1 MGILDFLASPQDRF
15 AKLFLRRLHQ
25 FGASDAIY
33 DKQAFAVLWPDG
45 SAFSLERAFAEWRR
59 CPPGMRDAAVHE
71 MAAAALDQ
79 EPEGGFDEL
88 ARLFLPVVRPRRA
101 LLANADA
108 KPPFRDVAGP
118 LAVTVAMDLPHS
130 LKFLNE
136 QSLLKWDR
144 AFEQVLDRAIG
155 NLRAQE
161 AKFELQEG
169 GFYALDHGSV
179 FASSRLLQT
188 ELFEDLA
195 FKGPPIAMVPE
206 RNVVL
211 VADSEDPKALE
222 EMAGIG
228 ASVVQGSLRPI
239 AFTPLIL
246 LDGQWR
252 VFEPAPE
259 ASLAV
264 RRLPILQRVFE
275 YAEQHDGLEAA
286 VQARGEDL
294 FIAKLDATERDGQI
308 LTHTTWT
315 DDVATLLPK
324 AETLI
329 LHDAQWRSLQR
340 RWEDVETVC
349 GAFVQEPDLDPPRYR
364 TGQPI
369 SAVQWERL
377 RAEFP
382 SPNGWPEL
390 E

>member
-1 MGILDFLASPQDRF
+1 
-15 AKLFLRRLHQ
+15 
-25 FGASDAIY
+25 
-33 DKQAFAVLWPDG
+33 
-45 SAFSLERAFAEWRR
+45 
-59 CPPGMRDAAVHE
+59 

-88 ARLFLPVVRPRRA
+88 ARLFMPVVRPRLA
-101 LLANADA
+101 LLANAKA
-108 KPPFRDVAGP
+108 QPPFRDIAGS

-144 AFEQVLDRAIG
+144 TFEQVLDRAIG

-188 ELFEDLA
+188 ELFDGLG
-195 FKGPPIAMVPE
+195 FRGPPIAMVPE
-206 RNVVL
+206 RNLVL
-211 VADSEDPKALE
+211 VADGEDPKALE
-222 EMAGIG
+222 EMAAIG
-228 ASVVQGSLRPI
+228 ASVVQESLRPI
-239 AFTPLIL
+239 AFAPLIL
-246 LDGQWR
+246 AGGRWQA
-252 VFEPAPE
+252 FEPEPQ
-259 ASLAV
+259 ASLPI
-264 RRLPILQRVFE
+264 RRLPILQQIFE

-286 VQARGEDL
+286 ARARGEDL
-294 FIAKLDATERDGQI
+294 FIAKLDATERDGEV

-315 DDVATLLPK
+315 DDVVTLLPK
-324 AETLI
+324 AESLI
-329 LHDAQWRSLQR
+329 LHNAQWRSMQR

-349 GAFVQEPDLDPPRYR
+349 GPFVPERDLDPPRYR

-369 SAVQWERL
+369 GVAQWERL
-377 RAEFP
+377 RSEFP

-390 E
+390 D